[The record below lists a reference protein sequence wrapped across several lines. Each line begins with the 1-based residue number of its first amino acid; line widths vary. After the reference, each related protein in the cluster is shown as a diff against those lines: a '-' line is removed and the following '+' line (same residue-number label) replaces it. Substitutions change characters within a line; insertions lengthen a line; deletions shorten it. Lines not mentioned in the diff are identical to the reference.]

1 MTTSLLVFTV
11 DKPLP
16 PNMAFDLTLIGA
28 TNATISNGVY
38 TLPLIEPFDNGGIT
52 DASGNIVYWIFN
64 CCETVAGSEVALST
78 WNAPDYLGVQDSAF
92 RHNLDGTVN
101 EANNRDVPWNLEF
114 RTSDRSRPRC
124 DTYVDLSGAGYAAR
138 F

>member
-1 MTTSLLVFTV
+1 
-11 DKPLP
+11 
-16 PNMAFDLTLIGA
+16 MAFDLTLIGA

-101 EANNRDVPWNLEF
+101 EANNRDVPGTW
-114 RTSDRSRPRC
+114 S
-124 DTYVDLSGAGYAAR
+124 SGPATVPDQGATLTLICLALVTLLGFKYAQGPNDFAS
-138 F
+138 